1 MTWQF
6 FLLASILVSSVNGL
20 IHRTIMKNEQSD
32 SKAQAVLFA
41 GLTGIFGLVLAL
53 LTTGFHFPPFSLWF
67 NFLLMVAL
75 ITSASILTFHA
86 YQTVEASEMGILL
99 STERLWTVI
108 AAFVFLGE
116 AATISKV
123 LGTVL
128 VLVGVGI
135 VYWKRHKVKFGTGL
149 SLALVAA
156 FLYGI
161 SYANGF
167 YILRFFDAPSFV
179 VFGSLLPAFVIILW
193 QPKVIEKMRFYL
205 IPKNGILVSLSAFL
219 DTLMSVFLY
228 LAYQLGRNASQISP
242 LAATSLVVT
251 VILAAIFLRER
262 DNLLRKLLG
271 SVVVVLGITLIMAL

>member
-6 FLLASILVSSVNGL
+6 FLIASILASSVNGL
-20 IHRTIMKNEQSD
+20 IHRTIMKNDQSD
-32 SKAQAVLFA
+32 SKAQTVVFA

-53 LTTGFHFPPFSLWF
+53 LTTGFHFPPLSLWF

-75 ITSASILTFHA
+75 ITSASILTFRA
-86 YQTVEASEMGILL
+86 YKTVEASEMGILL
-99 STERLWTVI
+99 STERLWTVVL
-108 AAFVFLGE
+108 AFIFLGE
-116 AATISKV
+116 AVTISKV

-135 VYWKRHKVKFGTGL
+135 VYWKRHSVKFSAGI

-156 FLYGI
+156 ILYGI
-161 SYANGF
+161 SYVNGF
-167 YILRFFDAPSFV
+167 YILRSFDAPSFV
-179 VFGSLLPAFVIILW
+179 VFGSLLPALIIILW
-193 QPKVIEKMRFYL
+193 QPRVLKKMRFYL
-205 IPKNGILVSLSAFL
+205 IPKNGVLVSVSALF

-242 LAATSLVVT
+242 LAATSLVIT

-262 DNLLRKLLG
+262 DDLLRKLLG
-271 SVVVVLGITLIMAL
+271 STIVVLGIIFIL